1 MCNSKPLALTCN
13 SQLYNS
19 YNNDVIFLK
28 AKVMI
33 SEGLSTTILFM
44 VIFRRET
51 WNCTA
56 AALYF
61 TRHLCLFIY
70 FSSVVHVILR
80 QGQTTKTLH
89 FRFKTT
95 EQVLV
100 GNFASHSIR
109 PLCADVF
116 WRYKFCLITEVN
128 KDCKSPLSQFVNWDS
143 ILKIEKWVSGTV
155 SSSFIYTCKSH
166 PVRFT
171 LRTIQP
177 VDKNHGFL
185 ESV

>member
-1 MCNSKPLALTCN
+1 MCNSKPLASTCN

-19 YNNDVIFLK
+19 YNNNVIFLK

-33 SEGLSTTILFM
+33 SEGLFKTILFV

-61 TRHLCLFIY
+61 TRHFCFFIY

-80 QGQTTKTLH
+80 QGQTTKTLC

-95 EQVLV
+95 EV

-109 PLCADVF
+109 PLCADMF
-116 WRYKFCLITEVN
+116 QKCKFCLITEVS
-128 KDCKSPLSQFVNWDS
+128 KDCKSPFVTVQS
-143 ILKIEKWVSGTV
+143 MYFTIL
-155 SSSFIYTCKSH
+155 
-166 PVRFT
+166 
-171 LRTIQP
+171 
-177 VDKNHGFL
+177 
-185 ESV
+185 